1 MYLRQGIIRSA
12 RKQTLDKVR
21 GTMELAKKI
30 SLCLV
35 AVMIC
40 SSVIAQDKRLNFQ
53 QKLMLQE
60 KQERKQL
67 EQMIESLSDEEY
79 RSYLTSQLSQAMK
92 AAGTNKA
99 TVIVDVTDMQSAKT
113 ALKSSSEISLGAIK
127 LKSLMVQAPLAKSD
141 RSDIPN
147 ANMTIKNKQWEF
159 SNKAGTKQFE
169 QLNVELGGGALNTLL
184 NSAGVK
190 DIFITTGSQYG
201 TKYSAINTELGR
213 FYPPVAAKTYDDDFL
228 RKGYLEDLLT
238 VLEQEKVL
246 RINVILKGDPK
257 TDFLSDEDY
266 FKGEQLTEEVLSDL
280 NPDDYEIR
288 SKNPYGFVIVAGK
301 KVVEQLSK
309 DNRVDII
316 SEPTTSLILH

>member
-1 MYLRQGIIRSA
+1 MLVN
-12 RKQTLDKVR
+12 VR
-21 GTMELAKKI
+21 GTMELVKRI

-35 AVMIC
+35 AVMIS
-40 SSVIAQDKRLNFQ
+40 SSVIAQEKRVNFQ

-60 KQERKQL
+60 QEERKEL
-67 EQMIESLSDEEY
+67 ELMIESLSDEEY
-79 RSYLTSQLSQAMK
+79 RSYLNSQLSQAMK
-92 AAGTNKA
+92 AAGMNKA
-99 TVIVDVTDMQSAKT
+99 TIIVDVTDMQSATT
-113 ALKSSSEISLGAIK
+113 ALKGSSEISLGAMK
-127 LKSLMVQAPLAKSD
+127 LKSLMAQAPLAKSNRAD
-141 RSDIPN
+141 VPN
-147 ANMTIKNKQWEF
+147 AGMNIANKQWEF
-159 SNKAGTKQFE
+159 SNKAGSQQFE
-169 QLNVELGGGALNTLL
+169 QLNVELGGVALETLL
-184 NSAGVK
+184 NSTGVK

-213 FYPPVAAKTYDDDFL
+213 FYPPVVAKTYDDVFL
-228 RKGYLEDLLT
+228 RKGYLDDLLA

-301 KVVEQLSK
+301 KLS
-309 DNRVDII
+309 NNSVRII
-316 SEPTTSLILH
+316 A